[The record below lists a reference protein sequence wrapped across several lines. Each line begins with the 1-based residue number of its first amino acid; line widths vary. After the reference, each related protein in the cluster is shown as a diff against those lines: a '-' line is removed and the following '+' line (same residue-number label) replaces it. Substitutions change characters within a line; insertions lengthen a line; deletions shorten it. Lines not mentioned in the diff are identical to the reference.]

1 MARFEFRLEALLTHR
16 EQIEKEKQR
25 KLAAV
30 GQQIQAVVRHIQET
44 QSRIAE
50 ENRTLGAKELTGS
63 LDMQY
68 IATEKRYVGN
78 LHLRIALAMDR
89 LRELEKQ
96 QAAARAELL
105 RAATDRKVI
114 EKLRDKQLAAWRREL
129 DRKDAAQTD
138 EIGIQ
143 LAARRPITP

>member
-1 MARFEFRLEALLTHR
+1 VARFEFRLEALLQHR
-16 EQIEKEKQR
+16 EQVEKEKQR

-30 GQQIQAVVRHIQET
+30 GQQMQAVVRHITET
-44 QSRIAE
+44 QNRIAE
-50 ENRTLGAKELTGS
+50 ENRTLGTRELTGK

-68 IATEKRYVGN
+68 IATEKRFVGN

-96 QAAARAELL
+96 HAAAKLELL
-105 RAATDRKVI
+105 RAATERKVI
-114 EKLRDKQLAAWRREL
+114 EKLKEKQLAAWRL
-129 DRKDAAQTD
+129 DLERRDAAQTD

-143 LAARRPITP
+143 LAARGPIMP

>member
-1 MARFEFRLEALLTHR
+1 
-16 EQIEKEKQR
+16 
-25 KLAAV
+25 
-30 GQQIQAVVRHIQET
+30 
-44 QSRIAE
+44 
-50 ENRTLGAKELTGS
+50 
-63 LDMQY
+63 MQY

-96 QAAARAELL
+96 QSAARAELL

-114 EKLRDKQLAAWRREL
+114 EKLRDKQLAAWRLEIE
-129 DRKDAAQTD
+129 RKDAAQTD

-143 LAARRPITP
+143 LAARQPITP

>member
-44 QSRIAE
+44 QARIAE

-78 LHLRIALAMDR
+78 LHLRIALAMER

-105 RAATDRKVI
+105 RASTDRKVI
-114 EKLRDKQLAAWRREL
+114 EKLRDKQLAAWRLGIE
-129 DRKDAAQTD
+129 RKDAAQTD

-143 LAARRPITP
+143 LAARRPITQ